1 MGAGHDSK
9 SSQEVISQKIQENFQ
24 EDRFSTILK
33 VGFNNKSQYDS
44 MREFFRE
51 NSISYTGLE
60 HTPHFIENVQKLY
73 PEANWI
79 HGDIH
84 NMSFK
89 DNSFDWVLV
98 NNVLEYQK
106 GGEEFGKAVKELCRV
121 ARKTIIVVWSQ
132 CPTIIK
138 DRTEE
143 CDGEIS
149 ASNSPTIL
157 FFLDIPFP
165 QNFWIF
171 FQTV

>member
-1 MGAGHDSK
+1 M
-9 SSQEVISQKIQENFQ
+9 
-24 EDRFSTILK
+24 
-33 VGFNNKSQYDS
+33 
-44 MREFFRE
+44 
-51 NSISYTGLE
+51 
-60 HTPHFIENVQKLY
+60 QKLY

-106 GGEEFGKAVKELCRV
+106 EGEEFGKTVKELCRV
-121 ARKTIIVVWSQ
+121 ARQTIIVVWSQ

-138 DRTEE
+138 DRIEE

-149 ASNSPTIL
+149 ASHT
-157 FFLDIPFP
+157 FKEFLVN
-165 QNFWIF
+165 NFQLRQITWDENCIWEF
-171 FQTV
+171 EPNDHQTY